1 MQAMIDAF
9 IADASIGEIWGTVRV
24 ANGYEFDPYG
34 HLQAPLSYT

>member
-24 ANGYEFDPYG
+24 AHGYEFDPYG
-34 HLQAPLSYT
+34 HLQAPVTYK